1 MLRLMYV
8 SAPLETALTEDG
20 QRVSWDGWAWQRRE
34 LTKLLPPDQAWPTD
48 EQQLA
53 KLLVEHGLAGPG
65 ADNAIAVPARIC
77 AGVYLVGS
85 WPNHTY
91 LIDCGVDGLAL
102 IDPGLS
108 ENFSAIVD
116 NVAAL
121 GLADRAVRWVLN
133 THAHFDHSM
142 ADALFHDLGAEIC
155 VGADDVHAVADG
167 TRETANFLLP
177 EIVADYPTTTVDRSL
192 ADGDVLRLGTQE
204 LLVIG
209 TPGHTAGSVC
219 FALRADGQQLLFSGD
234 TVLHDYRL
242 GWQGPYSDD
251 DAYLGSLEQLA
262 LSSWDVLLP
271 GHGMLVLDQ
280 ADLDVDKAVRAVA
293 RYVANGSA
301 IPPLPFADDDYRRR
315 MYSKALCARTG
326 SG

>member
-1 MLRLMYV
+1 MLALMYL

-20 QRVSWDGWAWQRRE
+20 QQVAWDGWAWQRRE
-34 LTKLLPPDQAWPTD
+34 LTKFLPPNQAWPTD

-53 KLLVEHGLAGPG
+53 RLLAEHGLAEPG
-65 ADNAIAVPARIC
+65 ADAAIAVPARIC

-91 LIDCGVDGLAL
+91 LIDCGVEGVAL

-108 ENFSAIVD
+108 ENFSAILD
-116 NVAAL
+116 NIAAL
-121 GLADRAVRWVLN
+121 GLADRGVRWVLN
-133 THAHFDHSM
+133 THGHFDHSM
-142 ADALFHDLGAEIC
+142 ADDLFRNLGAEIC
-155 VGADDVHAVADG
+155 VGADDVRAVADG
-167 TRETANFLLP
+167 TRETANFLIP

-192 ADGDVLRLGTQE
+192 ADGDILRLGTQE

-219 FALRADGQQLLFSGD
+219 VALQADGQRLLFSGD
-234 TVLHDYRL
+234 TALHDYRL

-251 DAYLGSLEQLA
+251 DAYLRSLEQLA

-271 GHGMLVLDQ
+271 GHGTLVLDQ
-280 ADLDVDKAVRAVA
+280 ADLDVDKAARAVA
-293 RYVANGSA
+293 RYVANGAA

-315 MYSKALCARTG
+315 MYGRPRSARA
-326 SG
+326 SR